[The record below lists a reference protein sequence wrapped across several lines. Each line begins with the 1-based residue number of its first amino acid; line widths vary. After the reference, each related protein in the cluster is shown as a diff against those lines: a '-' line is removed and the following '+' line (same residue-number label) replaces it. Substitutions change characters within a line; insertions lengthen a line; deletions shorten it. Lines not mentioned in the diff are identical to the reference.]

1 VNPPR
6 ESPAS
11 QRRKVQQ
18 DKNEGLG
25 ALRAE
30 LDRIDDEILAL
41 IERRLSVSTDV
52 AARKNEAGDR
62 HLKIRPRRQTEIVE
76 RLGGRSTLARP
87 ELIAAVWRDL
97 MAHSLQA
104 QARTELILAPSENPD
119 LLEGRVRALF
129 GSAAPL
135 RWASSVSQAIRLAL
149 KSEAIAILPEPLPD
163 GEADLRVFDII
174 RTEAGEPIAYAV
186 GRVSVD
192 DSMEVAPPKVV
203 PEVALRP
210 RHAIADWSPEGWRD
224 RPAQQLPEYPDAAAL
239 GRVERRLAGSAP
251 LVEVAD
257 TMHLRAA
264 IARVASGQGIILQG
278 GDCAESFAEFN
289 ADKVR
294 VTYKL
299 LLRMGAMLRSAS
311 GGEVVHLARIAGQFA
326 KPRSSLAETIDGV
339 TLPSYRGDAVNGPAF
354 TPAER
359 IPDPKR
365 LLDAH
370 RQAQVTIEL
379 LRSYASASYADLPA
393 VHGEVGLREP
403 PRPVDMFTSHEALLL
418 NYEQALTRFDEPS
431 ESWWATS
438 GHMIWIGDRTRQLD
452 GAHVEFARG
461 VANPVGMKCGPS
473 LDVDDMLRLIE
484 RLDPDNKAGRLVLIG
499 RFGAANVAKHLP
511 ELMRATRREGRNA
524 VWTID
529 PMHGNT
535 RSVGKLKTRLVGDI
549 LTEIR
554 SFFEVAEAEGVHA
567 GGMHLEM
574 TGGHVT
580 ECLGGSA
587 RLAEEDLP
595 RRYLTHCDPRL
606 NEDQAIDVAR
616 AVAELLS
623 GRGQRRSDA
632 A

>member
-1 VNPPR
+1 MK
-6 ESPAS
+6 
-11 QRRKVQQ
+11 Q
-18 DKNEGLG
+18 GLG

-30 LDRIDDEILAL
+30 LDRIDDEILQL
-41 IERRLSVSTDV
+41 IERRLAVSTDV

-62 HLKIRPRRQTEIVE
+62 HLKIRPGRQAEIVE
-76 RLGGRSTLARP
+76 RLRSRAILAGP

-104 QARTELILAPSENPD
+104 QARTELILAPSDNPD
-119 LLEGRVRALF
+119 LLEARVRGHF

-149 KSEAIAILPEPLPD
+149 KSEAIAILPEPMPD
-163 GEADLRVFDII
+163 GEADLRAFDIV
-174 RTEAGEPIAYAV
+174 RTEAGDPIAYAV
-186 GRVSVD
+186 GRVSAD
-192 DSMEVAPPKVV
+192 DAMDVVPPKVK
-203 PEVALRP
+203 PEVARP
-210 RHAIADWSPEGWRD
+210 PQQEIANWSPAGWRD
-224 RPAQQLPEYPDAAAL
+224 RPAQQLPEYPDPASL
-239 GRVERRLAGSAP
+239 GRVERRLGGSAP

-257 TMHLRAA
+257 IMHLRAA
-264 IARVASGQGIILQG
+264 IARVSSGQGFILQG
-278 GDCAESFAEFN
+278 GDCAESFAEFS
-289 ADKVR
+289 AEKVR

-299 LLRMGAMLRSAS
+299 LLRMGAMLRAAS

-326 KPRSSLAETIDGV
+326 KPRSSLSETVDGV
-339 TLPSYRGDAVNGPAF
+339 TLPTYRGDAVNGPAF
-354 TPAER
+354 TQATR
-359 IPDPKR
+359 TPDPMR

-379 LRSYASASYADLPA
+379 LHSYASASYADLPA

-418 NYEQALTRFDEPS
+418 NYEQALTRFDVPS

-461 VANPVGMKCGPS
+461 VANPVGLKCGPS

-484 RLDPDNKAGRLVLIG
+484 RLDPDNKAGKLVLIG

-524 VWTID
+524 TWTID

-549 LTEIR
+549 LAEIR
-554 SFFEVAEAEGVHA
+554 SFFAVAEAEGVHA

-587 RLAEEDLP
+587 QLGEEDLP

-623 GRGQRRSDA
+623 GRGQRRSNA